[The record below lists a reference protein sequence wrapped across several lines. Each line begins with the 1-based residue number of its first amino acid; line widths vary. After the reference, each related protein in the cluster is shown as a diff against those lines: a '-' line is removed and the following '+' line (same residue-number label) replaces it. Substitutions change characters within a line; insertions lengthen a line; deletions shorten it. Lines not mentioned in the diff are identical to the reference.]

1 MPINKSHSF
10 TENEIKEKFRIG
22 INIRD
27 GAKLLEYYSSVY
39 EENEFDFLNDYINID
54 NFYEFLVYNG
64 YTTKENVAK
73 LKEEDWGLT
82 GALIDSDYA
91 IYPESEKEDNIKAVE
106 EYDELTKKARRLF
119 ASYMQEHQ
127 ELIVALIAVLIDPE
141 GGGIRNWNEIDDLL
155 GSKESLINIIKELE
169 SILDDKEK
177 LPSLSIVK
185 EEWVT
190 TRK

>member
-141 GGGIRNWNEIDDLL
+141 GGGIRNWNEIDDVL

-169 SILDDKEK
+169 RILDDKEK

>member
-27 GAKLLEYYSSVY
+27 GAKLIEYYSSVY

-106 EYDELTKKARRLF
+106 EYDELTKKHADYL
-119 ASYMQEHQ
+119 HHICKNTKN
-127 ELIVALIAVLIDPE
+127 L
-141 GGGIRNWNEIDDLL
+141 
-155 GSKESLINIIKELE
+155 
-169 SILDDKEK
+169 
-177 LPSLSIVK
+177 
-185 EEWVT
+185 
-190 TRK
+190 